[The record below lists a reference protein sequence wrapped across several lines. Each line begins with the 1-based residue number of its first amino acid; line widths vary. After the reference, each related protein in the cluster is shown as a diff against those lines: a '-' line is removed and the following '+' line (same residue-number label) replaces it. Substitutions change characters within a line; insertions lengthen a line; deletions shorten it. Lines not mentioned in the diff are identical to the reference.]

1 MLIRQFGQARLSH
14 EIMNSIVYFLCL
26 CCDCDST
33 LHIVSKQIF
42 KLNIRHFS
50 RFFFFFFFNI
60 FLPIFTLAMW
70 FSLWDLSSLT
80 RDQTHASC

>member
-1 MLIRQFGQARLSH
+1 MLIRQLGQVRLSH

-42 KLNIRHFS
+42 
-50 RFFFFFFFNI
+50 
-60 FLPIFTLAMW
+60 
-70 FSLWDLSSLT
+70 
-80 RDQTHASC
+80 